1 MIPLVDDIK
10 SITHSDLR
18 SFTVNCK
25 TGYWLIH
32 LSIIDSFFY
41 EQFNLTN
48 SIRENSNMYID
59 IDSFLGWYWS
69 DFIKT
74 IHWLVD
80 CDLVT
85 MFFGWWFWIMSFL
98 AIEFT
103 KLGLIW
109 FISFLPSLDCYRYS
123 QVWSDS
129 TWAKT
134 VPTITVIFV
143 ASRHLIQLQDHH
155 VSMSRSALLYIFTSY
170 NFYCTHRVMQCNRM
184 INLCGL
190 MHTLLIPPNQI
201 YKYWQ

>member
-1 MIPLVDDIK
+1 MFIPLVYDIK
-10 SITHSDLR
+10 WITHSHLR

-25 TGYWLIH
+25 TGYWYQLIH
-32 LSIIDSFFY
+32 LSKIVSFFY
-41 EQFNLTN
+41 EQFSLTN
-48 SIRENSNMYID
+48 CIRENSNMYID
-59 IDSFLGWYWS
+59 IDSFLGWYWF

-74 IHWLVD
+74 FRWLVE

-155 VSMSRSALLYIFTSY
+155 VSMSRSVLLYIFTSFD
-170 NFYCTHRVMQCNRM
+170 FYCTQRVMQSINRM
-184 INLCGL
+184 KNFCGL
-190 MHTLLIPPNQI
+190 REGF
-201 YKYWQ
+201 KK